1 MGAASVH
8 PGGYPVQ
15 PAFATGELPMLRQTL
30 IHPPL
35 LEALGRAGHGSGVL
49 IADANYPHSTTLG
62 PNARLIHLNLMPGLV
77 SATDAL
83 RAVCAAIPVERA
95 RVMETLKEGPYA
107 MTEDPPIWDEFRA
120 ALRGAGNDAE
130 LEPVERFAFY
140 EQAGRPDMAVT
151 IATGEQRLYGNIL
164 LTLGAIVP
172 E

>member
-1 MGAASVH
+1 
-8 PGGYPVQ
+8 
-15 PAFATGELPMLRQTL
+15 MLKQTL

-62 PNARLIHLNLMPGLV
+62 PNARLIHLNLTPGLV
-77 SATDAL
+77 SASDAL
-83 RAVCAAIPVERA
+83 RAVCAAIPVEA
-95 RVMETLKEGPYA
+95 ACVMETLKEGPYA
-107 MTEDPPIWDEFRA
+107 MTADPPIWDEFRA
-120 ALRGAGNDAE
+120 ALRESGNNVQ

-140 EQAGRPDMAVT
+140 ERGGEPNMAVT

-164 LTLGAIVP
+164 LTIGAVVP